1 MNRHILLLV
10 KRLFKFVTGTEFS
23 YQLLGPLMA
32 AQRFSSALLD
42 FFDEQLISWN
52 KEMECYKITSMSYN
66 IVI

>member
-42 FFDEQLISWN
+42 FFDEQLIS
-52 KEMECYKITSMSYN
+52 
-66 IVI
+66 